1 MREPE
6 KRRTFRKTV
15 QKQESYT
22 LEGKDDGMSFVDS
35 NRDVRRD
42 VRPQYIRFWLPCG
55 MFAIIGT
62 VIRSEFIFPLLIVG
76 AWLFAAA
83 RTSEAVASWEQ
94 VRDNQMY
101 ADIADRDKFIQFTLK
116 GNLVAHVVFECA
128 IIAVDVVLFLLLN
141 HLDGLASITMALFFL
156 ILTVS
161 QYYFFMTGRALL
173 RDISGTNRYPDGSDY
188 IPRITFAQADEQ
200 YRKVQVEFARKQQEV
215 QAQNAAEEAKR
226 AEEKRKADESEQR
239 AREASEAERA
249 LRITEYEHDNRPGR
263 RRVWEWLNIGWNLD
277 FPDEVCDIIADYTY
291 GRTDGITGRKLK
303 ELLSDVMPED
313 EAAQYAQK
321 FDSVRNAVR
330 KLRSEEENR
339 EAIEAQTNPL
349 GVEGEANV
357 NYTLKWWLSSH
368 PGYIMVASD
377 CFSQYSA
384 SCIRLAAWDF
394 VREPQEIDHL
404 LVGPAGVIH
413 IETKDYIG
421 SIDVQTTT
429 YWRRDKGNDGQYIPF
444 NSPAFQVNRHDVVIK
459 HIVGPDIPVRAVICL
474 ANKNVELLHAE
485 KSDIPI
491 VCLRDMENFLNNLD
505 SSEANRLD
513 DTTVQKVYQQIEDA
527 KVRNSK
533 KRAEYEKARAGK
545 R

>member
-1 MREPE
+1 MP
-6 KRRTFRKTV
+6 
-15 QKQESYT
+15 
-22 LEGKDDGMSFVDS
+22 FVDL

-55 MFAIIGT
+55 VFAIIGT
-62 VIRSEFIFPLLIVG
+62 VIKSDFIFPLLILG

-83 RTSEAVASWEQ
+83 RTSDAVASWER
-94 VRDNQMY
+94 VRDNKLY
-101 ADIADRDKFIQFTLK
+101 ADVADQDKFIQFTLK
-116 GNLVAHVVFECA
+116 GNLMAHAVFECA
-128 IIAVDVVLFLLLN
+128 IIAADVVLFSLLN
-141 HLDGLASITMALFFL
+141 HLDGLGSITMALFFL

-161 QYYFFMTGRALL
+161 QYYFFMAGRAFL
-173 RDISGTNRYPDGSDY
+173 RDISGKNHYPDGSDY
-188 IPRITFAQADEQ
+188 ILGVTFSQADEQ
-200 YRKVQVEFARKQQEV
+200 YRKAQADSTKKQQET
-215 QAQNAAEEAKR
+215 QAQTAAKEAR
-226 AEEKRKADESEQR
+226 QADEKRKADEAAQR
-239 AREASEAERA
+239 AREQRDAELASQIA
-249 LRITEYEHDNRPGR
+249 EYERDNRQGR

-277 FPDEVCDIIADYTY
+277 FPDAVCDIIADYTH

-303 ELLSDVMPED
+303 ELLSDVMSED
-313 EAAQYAQK
+313 EAVQYARK
-321 FDSVRNAVR
+321 FDSVRSAVR
-330 KLRSEEENR
+330 KLRSEEDDR

-349 GVEGEANV
+349 GVEGEADV
-357 NYTLKWWLSSH
+357 NYMLKWWLGSH

-394 VREPQEIDHL
+394 MREPQEIDHL

-429 YWRRDKGNDGQYIPF
+429 YWRRDKGNSGQYVPF
-444 NSPAFQVNRHDVVIK
+444 NSPAFQVNRHDAVIK
-459 HIVGPDIPVRAVICL
+459 HIVGSDIPVCAVICL

-491 VCLRDMENFLNNLD
+491 VCLRDMEAFLNNLD
-505 SSEANRLD
+505 SSEAHRLD
-513 DTTVQKVYQQIEDA
+513 DAAVRKVYQQIEDA

-545 R
+545 K